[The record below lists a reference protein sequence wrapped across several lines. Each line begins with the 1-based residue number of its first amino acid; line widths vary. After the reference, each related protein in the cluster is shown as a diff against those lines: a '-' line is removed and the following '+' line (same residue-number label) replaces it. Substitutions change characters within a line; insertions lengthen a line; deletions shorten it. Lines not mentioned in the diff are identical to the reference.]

1 MAPADGKG
9 PGGSGSEMAWTIIGL
24 LLSGVLAWGGIGWLI
39 DRWAGTKL
47 FLPIGIVVGA
57 IGAFYLIYKRY
68 GQG

>member
-1 MAPADGKG
+1 MAPADGRR

-24 LLSGVLAWGGIGWLI
+24 LLSGVLAWGGIGWLV

-57 IGAFYLIYKRY
+57 IGSFYLIYKRY